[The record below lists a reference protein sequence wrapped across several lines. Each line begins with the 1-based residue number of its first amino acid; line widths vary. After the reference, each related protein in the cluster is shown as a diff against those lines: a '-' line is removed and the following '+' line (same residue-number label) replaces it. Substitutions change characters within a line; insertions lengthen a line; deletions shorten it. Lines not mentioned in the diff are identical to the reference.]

1 MATDLRLPTERIV
14 RPDKDRF
21 LNEEN
26 PFEAMMSRFD
36 RAAEL
41 LDLEPGLYKVLRH
54 AEKEIIVSCPVM
66 MDSGEVEVFTGYRVL
81 YNTSRGPAKG
91 GIRFDMA
98 VTLDEV
104 KALAAW
110 MTWKCAVVN
119 LPFGGAKGGVL
130 CDPSKMSVGELERLT
145 RRYTSGIVATL
156 GPDSDVPAP
165 DVNTNERVMAWVM
178 DTYSMRM
185 GHTVTAVV
193 TGKPVEMGGSLGRRE
208 ATGRGCMIVT
218 KEALTHLGMPVQGT
232 TVAVQGFGN
241 VGSVAADLLAKEGC
255 KIVAISDKTG
265 GYHNPKGIDVQA
277 ALAHVRKTKHLEGFA
292 GATAITNEELLTL
305 EVDVLVPAAMEN
317 VITSKNAAKVRAK
330 IICEGANGPTTA
342 GADNI
347 LDEKGIFVIPD
358 ILANAG
364 GVTVSY
370 FEWVQDRGGYF
381 WAESVVNERLTD
393 IMRNSFADVLKLSQ
407 QHKVNMRTAAY
418 MLSISRVATVHRL
431 RGIYA

>member
-1 MATDLRLPTERIV
+1 MATDLRLPTEKIV

-54 AEKEIIVSCPVM
+54 PEKQVIVSCPVM

-91 GIRFDMA
+91 GIRFDMQ
-98 VTLDEV
+98 VTLEEV

-119 LPFGGAKGGVL
+119 LPFGGAKGGVI
-130 CDPSKMSVGELERLT
+130 CDPFKLSVGELERLT
-145 RRYTSGIVATL
+145 RRYTASIVATL

-218 KEALTHLGMPVQGT
+218 KEALKYLNMPMQGS

-241 VGSVAADLLAKEGC
+241 VGSVAASLLSAEGC
-255 KIVAISDKTG
+255 KVVAISDKTG
-265 GYHNPKGIDVQA
+265 GYYNEKGIDIAA
-277 ALAHVRKTKHLEGFA
+277 ALAHVRKTKHLEGFS
-292 GATAITNEELLTL
+292 GATPISNDDLLTL
-305 EVDVLVPAAMEN
+305 DVDVLVPAALEN
-317 VITSKNAAKVRAK
+317 VITSKNAAKIRAK

-342 GADNI
+342 GADNM
-347 LDEKGIFVIPD
+347 LEEKGVFVIPD

-381 WAESVVNERLTD
+381 WPEDVVNQRLTD
-393 IMRNSFADVLKLSQ
+393 IMQRSFTDVLQLSR